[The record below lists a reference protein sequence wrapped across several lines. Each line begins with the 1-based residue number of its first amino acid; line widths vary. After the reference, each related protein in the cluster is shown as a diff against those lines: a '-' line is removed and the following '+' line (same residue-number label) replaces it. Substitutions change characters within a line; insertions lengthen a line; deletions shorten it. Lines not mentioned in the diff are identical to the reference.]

1 MTRGS
6 LQQTEEQS
14 STFLD
19 FNLVIL
25 FLIHSFVLHKKA
37 EKSLRSFTFFYP
49 LIFWLRHFSKLL
61 LLLFYWKKEFC
72 VAFFYIFMQEGTK
85 NTAVMQ
91 NHSSVHEFISSVKI
105 SWLSF
110 WVCVEM
116 QFCNCSGHGQTH
128 STEMYLG

>member
-37 EKSLRSFTFFYP
+37 EKGLRSFTFFLSFDI
-49 LIFWLRHFSKLL
+49 LIKALFQTTFITVLL
-61 LLLFYWKKEFC
+61 KEGILC
-72 VAFFYIFMQEGTK
+72 GIFYIFMQEGTK
-85 NTAVMQ
+85 NNAVMQ

-110 WVCVEM
+110 
-116 QFCNCSGHGQTH
+116 
-128 STEMYLG
+128 